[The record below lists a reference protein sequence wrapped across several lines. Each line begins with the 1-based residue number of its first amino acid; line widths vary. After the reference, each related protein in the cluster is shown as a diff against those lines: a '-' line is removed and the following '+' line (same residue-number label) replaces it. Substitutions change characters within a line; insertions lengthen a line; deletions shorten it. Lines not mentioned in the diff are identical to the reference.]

1 LLGPAIDRRGS
12 GAAQQQGNA
21 AAAGFLD
28 GGATALDF
36 AVAKFSAAD
45 GQLLWQTTINA
56 GFNVGFDAADQAFSV
71 AVDAADDVI
80 AGRYI
85 APVSLFVVKLNGVDG
100 TEAWRSVSQGLNVSQ
115 LAIAPGGD
123 VVAAGPG
130 RLPSDLP
137 SFDVLRL
144 AGSTGDELCHVSI
157 GPDAT
162 GYAMAVVVAPNGDA
176 VAGGQVDDQLLVIWL
191 ASASGGELWRYQLT
205 GQGSSRAEAYK

>member
-1 LLGPAIDRRGS
+1 MLGPAIDRRGS

-71 AVDAADDVI
+71 AVDAA
-80 AGRYI
+80 
-85 APVSLFVVKLNGVDG
+85 
-100 TEAWRSVSQGLNVSQ
+100 
-115 LAIAPGGD
+115 
-123 VVAAGPG
+123 GPG

-191 ASASGGELWRYQLT
+191 ASASGDELWRYQLT

>member
-1 LLGPAIDRRGS
+1 MLGPAIDRRGS

-56 GFNVGFDAADQAFSV
+56 GFNVGFDAAD
-71 AVDAADDVI
+71 DVI
-80 AGRYI
+80 AGGYI

-100 TEAWRSVSQGLNVSQ
+100 TEARRSVSQGLNVSH

-191 ASASGGELWRYQLT
+191 ASASGDELWRYQLT